1 MKKSVVFLIA
11 GLFLTSFQSREFSG
25 TTIDFSFN
33 QLSKEPVSSVVKSYT
48 LIPLETNENS
58 YLSRIQKVQVA
69 DQRIFVLN
77 SGSVMKRNVLQFSDQ
92 GKYLGKLDAQGRGLQ
107 EYQSM
112 SDFDIHPV
120 KKQIS
125 VLDPGL
131 KKIKNYDFDSK
142 YIDEQSFSSWAK
154 EFKYFT
160 SVNTVFT
167 VLSTKGSRFSD
178 SGENFDIE
186 VYGDNHKLL
195 YSALPFKEA
204 VSIGAGNPASMFRIG
219 NTVSYRQ
226 TNTNLVYSIEPGGI
240 RQKYELK
247 FPYPVMPGKELENAF
262 LKGKQIFDQY
272 VYMINYFETEH
283 MILIRYTHDR
293 KPYWGIYDKRSG
305 RSVLFKGEEDPACK
319 CDVMSGIVG
328 TWEKGFILEAD
339 YSKITR
345 MLEKLDPKRTKCLNP
360 ELFSTADKLDMTSNP
375 VLVFIEFVL

>member
-33 QLSKEPVSSVVKSYT
+33 QLSKEPVSSVVKSYS

-92 GKYLGKLDAQGRGLQ
+92 GKYLGKLDAQGGGPQ

-112 SDFDIHPV
+112 SDFDIHPL
-120 KKQIS
+120 KKQVS
-125 VLDPGL
+125 VVDPGL
-131 KKIKNYDFDSK
+131 KKIKNYDFNSK
-142 YIDEQSFSSWAK
+142 YIDEQTFGSWIK
-154 EFKYFT
+154 ELKYFVSGNKVLT
-160 SVNTVFT
+160 A
-167 VLSTKGSRFSD
+167 LSTKGSKFSD

-195 YSALPFKEA
+195 YSALPFQEA
-204 VSIGAGNPASMFRIG
+204 VSISAGGLTSMFRIG
-219 NTVSYRQ
+219 NTISYRQ
-226 TNTNLVYSIEPGGI
+226 ENTNRVYSIGADAIKE
-240 RQKYELK
+240 KYELK
-247 FPYPVMPGKELENAF
+247 FPYPVMPGKELANAF

-272 VYMINYFETEH
+272 VYMINYFETEQ

-319 CDVMSGIVG
+319 CDVLAGIVG

-339 YSKITR
+339 YSKIIKV
-345 MLEKLDPKRTKCLNP
+345 LEKLDPKRAKCLNP

-375 VLVFIEFVL
+375 VLVFIEFTL